1 VTTPLAEYWD
11 QRARDFAGRGA
22 GLRAVCSYGMPSF
35 YNGYIQLTQELA
47 LAPHLRVAPGT
58 EVLDLGCGIG
68 RWSRKLARRGANVVA
83 VDVAPSMIEEARR
96 RSSEFLGV
104 PRSSSESLG
113 AGGELLRGTPRTPRT
128 SEELR
133 RGTIDYRIADLRT
146 LDLGRTFDLVLA
158 VTVLQHIL
166 DDEEFARAAK
176 NVARHLAPGGRA
188 VLLEA
193 APSRP
198 NGACDTHVFRARTAG
213 QYLDAFRAAGLR
225 AVKITGVD
233 PAPFKQRVLPRY
245 RTMPRLAARAAIF
258 AATALSLPWDA
269 LLGRRMPEA
278 SWHKVF
284 LLEAVVPSGPPGSQP
299 GATRENSPG

>member
-1 VTTPLAEYWD
+1 MTPLAEYWD
-11 QRARDFAGRGA
+11 QRGRDFAGRGA

-68 RWSRKLARRGANVVA
+68 RWSRRLERRGARVTG
-83 VDVAPSMIEEARR
+83 VDVAQSMIDEARR
-96 RSSEFLGV
+96 RS
-104 PRSSSESLG
+104 
-113 AGGELLRGTPRTPRT
+113 AGRE
-128 SEELR
+128 
-133 RGTIDYRIADLRT
+133 IDYRVADLRT
-146 LDLGRTFDLVLA
+146 LDLGRTFDLVLT

-166 DDEEFARAAK
+166 DDAEFARAAK
-176 NVARHLAPGGRA
+176 NVARHLASGGRA

-198 NGACDTHVFRARTAG
+198 NAACDTHVFRARTAAE
-213 QYLDAFRAAGLR
+213 YVAAFRAAGLR
-225 AVKITGVD
+225 VAGITGVD
-233 PAPFKQRVLPRY
+233 PAPFKQKILPRY

-269 LLGRRMPEA
+269 LLGRRLADA

-284 LLEAVVPSGPPGSQP
+284 LLEHDAF
-299 GATRENSPG
+299 